1 MRHGAK
7 GFIFASRPFTFGQRT
22 RNNEKDLTSKAIYH
36 DLVFFS
42 KIGNGRLST
51 FTQMIR
57 FICNQSLVIIL
68 FSRCENLPYL
78 LGHFDLITNFIKY
91 WFVQL
96 FFEMSN
102 IPRTGSVVFTDT
114 LVNNVKYCDFQ
125 SNSGNRRFTDLEHC
139 T

>member
-1 MRHGAK
+1 
-7 GFIFASRPFTFGQRT
+7 
-22 RNNEKDLTSKAIYH
+22 
-36 DLVFFS
+36 
-42 KIGNGRLST
+42 
-51 FTQMIR
+51 MIR

-78 LGHFDLITNFIKY
+78 LGHFDLITNFLKY

-114 LVNNVKYCDFQ
+114 LVNIMSKMSNIVIFRGTLEIEGSLTLNIVLNQ
-125 SNSGNRRFTDLEHC
+125 SIEIKLEIHSNWL
-139 T
+139 